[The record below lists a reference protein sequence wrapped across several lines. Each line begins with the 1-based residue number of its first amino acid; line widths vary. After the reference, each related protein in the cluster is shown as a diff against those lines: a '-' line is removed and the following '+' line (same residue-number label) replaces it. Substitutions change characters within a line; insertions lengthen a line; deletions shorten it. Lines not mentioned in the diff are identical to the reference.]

1 MQTFPQGLN
10 NPKIRSF
17 LSNLTC
23 EEIRGEGPEVRDE
36 IFNQILIKETS
47 KQEEKQEESFL
58 QKVKSFLLSF
68 KKAKK

>member
-10 NPKIRSF
+10 NPKIRNF
-17 LSNLTC
+17 LSKLTC
-23 EEIRGEGPEVRDE
+23 EEIHKQGPEIRDE

-47 KQEEKQEESFL
+47 KEEEKPEESFL

>member
-10 NPKIRSF
+10 SPKIRNF

-23 EEIRGEGPEVRDE
+23 EEIREQSPEIRDE

-47 KQEEKQEESFL
+47 KEEEKHEESFL
-58 QKVKSFLLSF
+58 QRAKSFLLSF
-68 KKAKK
+68 KRAKK